1 MHAKTKQKNKIYMQ
15 NAPEK
20 IIRKRFLVT
29 TLFVYKVRNNQKALF
44 SFTDAFTTVSF
55 SPESIPVLRNLR

>member
-29 TLFVYKVRNNQKALF
+29 FLSYKVKIIQHAFLAF
-44 SFTDAFTTVSF
+44 ADTFTELSF
-55 SPESIPVLRNLR
+55 SESDSALRDLR